1 MTKHVQ
7 MTRLELQVIK
17 QKNETQNLE
26 SYTGM
31 MSHEFRTP
39 LGTCLMFIGLLLQ
52 MQLGHEAGKLIELI
66 KHSLNLLLHLVND
79 IVDLKL
85 IKEN

>member
-1 MTKHVQ
+1 
-7 MTRLELQVIK
+7 MTRLELEVIK

-39 LGTCLMFIGLLLQ
+39 LGTCLMFIDLLLQ